1 MMVMMMVVVHKGKL
15 LLNGSCLA
23 SGDLFSHGLIYRR
36 NQA

>member
-15 LLNGSCLA
+15 LLNGRSLA
-23 SGDLFSHGLIYRR
+23 RGDLFSQGLINRR